1 MFQLLKQRNFV
12 PFFGC
17 MGLGALNDNMF
28 KSALAILIAYNIQ
41 KETADLLVQASA
53 GLFILPF
60 FLFSGISGQIC
71 DKFEKSKLIVMIKS
85 LEILIMSMAAVGF
98 YINNI
103 YFLMFVLFLM
113 GTQSTLFGPIKYS
126 ILPQHLKT
134 KDLLTGN
141 ALVSMGT
148 FIAILIGTIC
158 GGILVSKDIITAY
171 SLTPISIA
179 VVIAAIIGMIFSK
192 FIPSAVP
199 SAPNLKINLNL
210 ITETWK
216 TLKLANTKKSIL
228 LAIMG
233 ISWFW
238 FFGFFFLAS
247 LPSYCRDVLRG
258 DEQVATILL
267 TFISIGMGIGS
278 ILCEKL
284 SSGNIKIGLV
294 FLGGLGLSLFSTD
307 LYLSG
312 NTFPPNLTAGT
323 YLTLSQFLDIGT
335 NLRVSFDLLMIGLS
349 GGMFIVP
356 LYTLIQQDAPRHLG
370 SRIIASNNIVN
381 AIFMVSAAIFAMVLF
396 SFGLNILQ
404 IFLIVSM
411 MNLAVTG
418 LLLYFFPQHIYHFFF
433 TIMVKVIYNFKIQG
447 KNNLPTSGP
456 VLIVSNHVS
465 YIDPFLICSGMNR
478 PPRYVMD
485 KSFYD
490 MKILKWF
497 FTSSKSIPITPKKI
511 CPQGT
516 QQAIDDV
523 IQGLTN
529 GDMIVIFPE
538 GFITKTGEMIPFKNG
553 VERILDKVDAT
564 VVPVAIKG
572 MWGSW
577 FSRIKGKALKGL
589 PPNRLRAKVE
599 LNIGAPV
606 PGDEV
611 NMQKLQE
618 KVEEMRGI
626 ER

>member
-216 TLKLANTKKSIL
+216 TLKLANTKKSI
-228 LAIMG
+228 
-233 ISWFW
+233 F
-238 FFGFFFLAS
+238 
-247 LPSYCRDVLRG
+247 
-258 DEQVATILL
+258 
-267 TFISIGMGIGS
+267 
-278 ILCEKL
+278 
-284 SSGNIKIGLV
+284 
-294 FLGGLGLSLFSTD
+294 
-307 LYLSG
+307 
-312 NTFPPNLTAGT
+312 
-323 YLTLSQFLDIGT
+323 T
-335 NLRVSFDLLMIGLS
+335 NV
-349 GGMFIVP
+349 
-356 LYTLIQQDAPRHLG
+356 Q
-370 SRIIASNNIVN
+370 
-381 AIFMVSAAIFAMVLF
+381 
-396 SFGLNILQ
+396 
-404 IFLIVSM
+404 
-411 MNLAVTG
+411 
-418 LLLYFFPQHIYHFFF
+418 
-433 TIMVKVIYNFKIQG
+433 
-447 KNNLPTSGP
+447 
-456 VLIVSNHVS
+456 
-465 YIDPFLICSGMNR
+465 C
-478 PPRYVMD
+478 
-485 KSFYD
+485 
-490 MKILKWF
+490 
-497 FTSSKSIPITPKKI
+497 
-511 CPQGT
+511 
-516 QQAIDDV
+516 
-523 IQGLTN
+523 
-529 GDMIVIFPE
+529 
-538 GFITKTGEMIPFKNG
+538 
-553 VERILDKVDAT
+553 
-564 VVPVAIKG
+564 
-572 MWGSW
+572 
-577 FSRIKGKALKGL
+577 
-589 PPNRLRAKVE
+589 
-599 LNIGAPV
+599 
-606 PGDEV
+606 
-611 NMQKLQE
+611 
-618 KVEEMRGI
+618 
-626 ER
+626 